1 MDLENRS
8 GAQHCRKDAVDT
20 ETTTNVSFYPALL
33 LIPQIVKS
41 TIDILE
47 KEGKV
52 KDTDFFVPSDQWVY
66 MLFSLNNEYCSRSQ
80 YYRGVLPYVRSIISR
95 VERDDSHPCAH

>member
-20 ETTTNVSFYPALL
+20 DTTTNVSFYPALL
-33 LIPQIVKS
+33 LIPHIVKS

-52 KDTDFFVPSDQWVY
+52 KDTDFFVPGEKWVY
-66 MLFSLNNEYCSRSQ
+66 MQFSPKNE
-80 YYRGVLPYVRSIISR
+80 
-95 VERDDSHPCAH
+95 